1 MPAQKPAGNI
11 DGKAAQSTLRSR
23 CRRAAAAH
31 RLRTRRD
38 ARGSTS
44 DRRII
49 GTVLTGKQGG
59 WGLDYFSFAL
69 RQIGCLRQLDDVLS
83 RVLFRLT
90 NRVSWAWLLPRFSP
104 EAYAVRASGRI
115 AQLWQDRDLRGPE
128 TKTETS
134 QHFS

>member
-44 DRRII
+44 DRQII

-59 WGLDYFSFAL
+59 WGLDYLPFAV
-69 RQIGCLRQLDDVLS
+69 RQIGCLRQL
-83 RVLFRLT
+83 RLRARHVALGET
-90 NRVSWAWLLPRFSP
+90 TASTVIHAI
-104 EAYAVRASGRI
+104 VR
-115 AQLWQDRDLRGPE
+115 L
-128 TKTETS
+128 
-134 QHFS
+134 